1 MLKIDLFTSLEYY
14 ILLFTQ
20 KTSNLIKFKQLVTSI
35 CLNAYEQ
42 NSVEYMY

>member
-1 MLKIDLFTSLEYY
+1 MNEGILVHAFLNY